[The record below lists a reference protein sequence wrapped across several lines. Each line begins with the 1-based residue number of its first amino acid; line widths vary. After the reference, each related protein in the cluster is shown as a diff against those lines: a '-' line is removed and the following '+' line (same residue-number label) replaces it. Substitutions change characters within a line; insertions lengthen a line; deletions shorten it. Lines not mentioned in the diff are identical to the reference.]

1 MKPLTYEQAL
11 SRAASL
17 CSGSEHCSSEIRK
30 KVIQWG
36 LTPTQAEDII
46 SYLEKEKYIDNTRF
60 CRAYCLDK
68 FRYNHWGRIKINQM
82 LRMLEMDS
90 SDINEGLEAI
100 PEEEYLEVLTHVL
113 EQKNRQL
120 KDSDPY
126 IRKGKLTR
134 HALSRGFETLLIIEA
149 VSQICRDAE

>member
-30 KVIQWG
+30 KLQQWG

-46 SYLEKEKYIDNTRF
+46 SYLENEKYINNTRF

-68 FRYNHWGRIKINQM
+68 FRYNHWGRIKISQM
-82 LRMLEMDS
+82 LRMLEMDD
-90 SDINEGLEAI
+90 SDINEGLTAI
-100 PEEEYLEVLTHVL
+100 DEDEYLQALLHIL
-113 EQKNRQL
+113 SQKDRQL
-120 KDSDPY
+120 KDSDPC
-126 IRKGKLTR
+126 IRRGKLIR
-134 HALSRGFETLLIIEA
+134 HALSRGFETHHIMEVL
-149 VSQICRDAE
+149 SQICQDK

>member
-17 CSGSEHCSSEIRK
+17 CSGSEHCSSEIRNK
-30 KVIQWG
+30 LQQWG

-46 SYLEKEKYIDNTRF
+46 SYLENEKYINNTRF

-68 FRYNHWGRIKINQM
+68 FRYNHWGRIKISQM
-82 LRMLEMDS
+82 LRMLEMDD
-90 SDINEGLEAI
+90 SDINEGLTAI
-100 PEEEYLEVLTHVL
+100 DEDEYLQALLHIL
-113 EQKNRQL
+113 SQKDRQL

-126 IRKGKLTR
+126 IRRGKLIR
-134 HALSRGFETLLIIEA
+134 HALSRGFETHHIREVL
-149 VSQICRDAE
+149 SQICQDK

>member
-30 KVIQWG
+30 KLQPWG

-46 SYLEKEKYIDNTRF
+46 SYLEIEKYINNTRF

-68 FRYNHWGRIKINQM
+68 FRYNHWGRIKISQM
-82 LRMLEMDS
+82 LRMLEMDD
-90 SDINEGLEAI
+90 SDIKEGLTAI
-100 PEEEYLEVLTHVL
+100 DEDEYLQALLHIL
-113 EQKNRQL
+113 SQKDRQL

-126 IRKGKLTR
+126 IRRGKLIR
-134 HALSRGFETLLIIEA
+134 HALSRGFETHHIMEVL
-149 VSQICRDAE
+149 SQICQDK

>member
-30 KVIQWG
+30 KLLLWG
-36 LTPTQAEDII
+36 LPASQAEKAIDF
-46 SYLEKEKYIDNTRF
+46 LVNENYIDNSRF

-68 FRYNHWGRIKINQM
+68 FRYNHWGRIKIGQM

-90 SDINEGLEAI
+90 DDIKNGLDAI
-100 PEEEYLEVLTHVL
+100 PEEEYQEVLSHVL
-113 EQKNRQL
+113 SQKNRQL
-120 KDSDPY
+120 RDSDPY
-126 IRKGKLTR
+126 VRKAKLVR
-134 HALSRGFETLLIIEA
+134 HALSRGFETHAIMDMVEEFL
-149 VSQICRDAE
+149 

>member
-30 KVIQWG
+30 KLLLWG
-36 LTPTQAEDII
+36 LTPTQAEEII
-46 SYLEKEKYIDNTRF
+46 SYLINEKYIDNIRF

-68 FRYNHWGRIKINQM
+68 FRYNHWGRIKIGQM
-82 LRMLEMDS
+82 LRMLEMKNE
-90 SDINEGLEAI
+90 DINEGLESI
-100 PEEEYLEVLTHVL
+100 NEEDYKEVLLHILT
-113 EQKNRQL
+113 QKNRQL

-126 IRKGKLTR
+126 IRKGKLIR
-134 HALSRGFETLLIIEA
+134 HALSKGFESYLITE
-149 VSQICRDAE
+149 VLPQLH

>member
-36 LTPTQAEDII
+36 LTPAQAEDII

-134 HALSRGFETLLIIEA
+134 HALSRGFETHLIIEA

>member
-36 LTPTQAEDII
+36 LTPAQAEDII

-120 KDSDPY
+120 KDSAPY

-134 HALSRGFETLLIIEA
+134 HALSRGFETHLIIEA

>member
-17 CSGSEHCSSEIRK
+17 CSGNEHCSSEIRK
-30 KVIQWG
+30 KLQQWG

-46 SYLEKEKYIDNTRF
+46 SYLENEKYINNTRF

-68 FRYNHWGRIKINQM
+68 FRYNHWGRIKISQM
-82 LRMLEMDS
+82 LRMLEMDD
-90 SDINEGLEAI
+90 SDINEGLTAI
-100 PEEEYLEVLTHVL
+100 DEDEYLQALLHTL
-113 EQKNRQL
+113 SQKDRQL

-126 IRKGKLTR
+126 IRRGKLIR
-134 HALSRGFETLLIIEA
+134 HALSRGFETHHIMEVL
-149 VSQICRDAE
+149 SQICQDK